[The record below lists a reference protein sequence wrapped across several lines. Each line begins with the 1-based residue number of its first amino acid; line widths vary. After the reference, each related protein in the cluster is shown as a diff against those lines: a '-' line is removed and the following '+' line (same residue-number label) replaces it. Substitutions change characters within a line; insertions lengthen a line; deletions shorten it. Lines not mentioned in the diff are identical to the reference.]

1 MGLFN
6 KKNSLPRSSAMA
18 SDDAISSIIAKD
30 MRLAGEL
37 SFKGKARIDG
47 TVEGNIRGE
56 HLVLSETGKVYGD
69 LELVSL
75 ICHGF
80 IEGNVKA
87 QQVTTLSTAS
97 LKGNLAAVSLTVEP
111 GARLNGE
118 ITSSSQQSAKN
129 SSSPPANPAQG
140 KQGQEKN

>member
-1 MGLFN
+1 MAMGLFR
-6 KKNSLPRSSAMA
+6 KKNSLRTAAAP
-18 SDDAISSIIAKD
+18 SDGAISSILSKD

-69 LELVSL
+69 LEVISL

-97 LKGNLAAVSLTVEP
+97 LKGNLTAASLTVEP

-118 ITSSSQQSAKN
+118 ITSPSQETAKN
-129 SSSPPANPAQG
+129 TPSPPVKQAPG
-140 KQGQEKN
+140 KQE